1 MDQPQETN
9 PSGNRWLIAAAVTIP
24 TFMEVLDTS
33 IANVALRHI
42 AGGLSAAEDDSEWV
56 ITSYLAANAIV
67 LPISGWLSNH
77 FGRRNYFLASV
88 ALFTLSSGLCGMAT
102 GLFQLILFR
111 VLQGLAGGGLQP
123 STQAVL
129 LDTFPPE
136 RQGAAMTV
144 FGMAALIAP
153 ILGPTLGGWITD
165 NYEWRWIFYINIPVG
180 LAALGA
186 CAAVIHDPPYLERQR
201 AELRSKPIRFD
212 YIGLGLIA
220 LGLACL
226 EVVLSKGQEW
236 DWLGD
241 PFWRAQTL
249 MAVMIVSLVAA
260 VVWELRRRDPVVD
273 LRPLGERNF
282 TLSAITVFAA
292 FGALYGALT
301 SLPAMLEVLFGY
313 DATHAG
319 LVMSPAGVFSLL
331 MMPIVGYLLGR
342 QFDARWLVLAGALVM
357 AGGFYWMSRLN
368 LEVSP
373 SQIVWPRV
381 VQAVGTSILFAPL
394 NVAAYMYLPRHLRA
408 PAVGLYNLLRNEGGS
423 VGTSV
428 AKTLVERRQ
437 QLHLWRLDDELTPF
451 NSNVREALIGI
462 ENFFLGQTGDPAG
475 SEIRAWQV
483 IDNLRQE
490 QALSLSYFDCFWF
503 FAVVS
508 LVLVPLA
515 LAMRRSVAEK
525 GAHLV
530 AE

>member
-1 MDQPQETN
+1 
-9 PSGNRWLIAAAVTIP
+9 
-24 TFMEVLDTS
+24 
-33 IANVALRHI
+33 
-42 AGGLSAAEDDSEWV
+42 
-56 ITSYLAANAIV
+56 
-67 LPISGWLSNH
+67 
-77 FGRRNYFLASV
+77 
-88 ALFTLSSGLCGMAT
+88 
-102 GLFQLILFR
+102 
-111 VLQGLAGGGLQP
+111 
-123 STQAVL
+123 
-129 LDTFPPE
+129 
-136 RQGAAMTV
+136 
-144 FGMAALIAP
+144 
-153 ILGPTLGGWITD
+153 
-165 NYEWRWIFYINIPVG
+165 
-180 LAALGA
+180 
-186 CAAVIHDPPYLERQR
+186 
-201 AELRSKPIRFD
+201 
-212 YIGLGLIA
+212 
-220 LGLACL
+220 
-226 EVVLSKGQEW
+226 EW

-249 MAVMIVSLVAA
+249 IVVAIVSLVAA
-260 VVWELRRRDPVVD
+260 VTWELRRRDPVVD
-273 LRPLGERNF
+273 LRPLSERNF
-282 TLSAITVFAA
+282 ALSAITVFAA

-319 LVMSPAGVFSLL
+319 LVMSPAGVFSLM

-342 QFDARWLVLAGALVM
+342 QFDARWLVLIGALVM
-357 AGGFYWMSRLN
+357 AAGFYWMSRLN

-394 NVAAYMYLPRHLRA
+394 NVAAYMYLPRELRA

-423 VGTSV
+423 VGTSL

-451 NSNVREALIGI
+451 NGNVQEALTGI
-462 ENFFLGQTGDPAG
+462 QNFFVGQTGDAAG
-475 SEIRAWQV
+475 SQMRAWQV

-525 GAHLV
+525 GAHLG